1 MLKEDRI
8 RRDIEAQEFD
18 IKHSISPEQHGL
30 SSPKPLGI
38 GNKTYERIADKIT
51 HHEQE
56 DMPVE
61 FIPPTIGQFQKE
73 MSNKDIVS
81 LYDKM

>member
-8 RRDIEAQEFD
+8 RRDIEAQAFD
-18 IKHSISPEQHGL
+18 IKHGISPEQHGL

-51 HHEQE
+51 VQEQE

-61 FIPPTIGQFQKE
+61 FMPSTIGQIQKE
-73 MSNKDIVS
+73 MSNQDILS
-81 LYDKM
+81 AYDKM